1 MLDQCSDTT
10 LVTKRLLNLLKLDG
24 RKVPFSVDTVNGR
37 STDENSQMIDL
48 ELKSL
53 DSGESFKIKD
63 TRSVQQI
70 PVKISSVASNSDLSN
85 YVHLSDL
92 QLHGA
97 STTEIDLLI

>member
-1 MLDQCSDTT
+1 MTSQHTPCSQCSDTT

-24 RKVPFSVDTVNGR
+24 KKVPFSVDTVNGR

-53 DSGESFKIKD
+53 DNGELFKIKD

-70 PVKISSVASNSDLSN
+70 PVKISSVASKSDLSS
-85 YVHLSDL
+85 YVLV
-92 QLHGA
+92 
-97 STTEIDLLI
+97 